1 MYINVKIVEPF
12 LFHVHPRL
20 LIDGLDGMP
29 FLLEALDELVGGVHR
44 AEGELRQHDLVLC
57 LLVTEDP
64 I

>member
-12 LFHVHPRL
+12 LGHVHPGL
-20 LIDGLDGMP
+20 LIDGLDGMS

-44 AEGELRQHDLVLC
+44 TEGELCHHDLVLR